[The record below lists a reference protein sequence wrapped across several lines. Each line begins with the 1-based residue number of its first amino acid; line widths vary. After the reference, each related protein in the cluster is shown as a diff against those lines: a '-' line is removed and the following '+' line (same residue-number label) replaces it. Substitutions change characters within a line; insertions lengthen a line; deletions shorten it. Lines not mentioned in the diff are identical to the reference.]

1 MTSHNT
7 APSRV
12 PGPPAANLDDTQPIV
27 PVQDAAGL
35 QPWLVRIPMLILTG
49 IALLAILVVLAIAAF
64 ETRHAARIYPGVSA
78 FGVDISG
85 LSYDEAVRLLDS
97 RFTYDDQAV
106 FTFRDGDRFWQLTA
120 GELGVS
126 IDAEATVN
134 NAMLAGREAG
144 LLANLMTQADLW
156 FNGRAISPLVL
167 YDQTRAEGLLRDIA
181 AEIDRPIQDATV
193 VLMGT
198 EVLATESQVG
208 RALDIPATLA
218 TLRGEILKLQAGA
231 EIALVI
237 NETPPTVWS
246 VADTAAR
253 LEAAFSSPLS
263 LYADP
268 ESGGQAG
275 PWAATPE
282 NIADM
287 LELTRVD
294 HEDGTATFEVH
305 LNPEQ
310 FTSFL
315 SGIAP
320 QLTTEPQP
328 ARFVFNEET
337 RQLEVIQPSVSGRAL
352 DVETTLA
359 AIEETLFT
367 PPAALGE
374 TRDVPLAFTY
384 NVPTVNDNAT
394 AEELGITE
402 LVGEATTYYLGST
415 QGRQQNIDQAASN
428 FHGIVIGPGEE
439 FSFNEWL
446 GDVSTEA
453 GYEESFII
461 YGGRTIKGVGG
472 GICQVSTTVFQA
484 AFYGGFPILERYP
497 HGYRVGYYEYGEGV
511 GMDATVYSPLVDF
524 RFENDTP
531 YHLLIETVTNPQNA
545 TITFRLYSTGVGRTV
560 NKIGPRVANV
570 TPHGDTVYEENS
582 ELAPGQTRQV
592 EWAVDGADVT
602 ITRQVFRDG
611 ELEQE
616 DHFFS
621 HYLPWNAVI
630 QVAPG
635 ELPNDAQ
642 VSFNSNTVNVQ

>member
-1 MTSHNT
+1 MTSHNP
-7 APSRV
+7 APPRASS
-12 PGPPAANLDDTQPIV
+12 PPAASLDDTQPII
-27 PVQDAAGL
+27 PVQDDGSL
-35 QPWLVRIPMLILTG
+35 QPWLVRVPMLILTG
-49 IALLAILVVLAIAAF
+49 FALLAILFVLAIAAF
-64 ETRHAARIYPGVSA
+64 ETRHAARVYPGISA
-78 FGVDISG
+78 FGVDLSG
-85 LSYDEAVRLLDS
+85 LTYNEAVRLLDS
-97 RFTYDDQAV
+97 RFNYDDQAV

-126 IDAEATVN
+126 FDAEATVN

-144 LLANLMTQADLW
+144 LLANLTTQADLW

-167 YDQTRAEGLLRDIA
+167 YDQTRAESLLRDIA
-181 AEIDRPIQDATV
+181 TEINRPVQDATV

-208 RALDIPATLA
+208 RALDIPATLV
-218 TLRGEILKLQAGA
+218 TLRGEILKLDAGA
-231 EIALVI
+231 EIPLVV
-237 NETPPTVWS
+237 NESPPTVWS

-253 LEAAFSSPLS
+253 LEAAFASPLS

-282 NIADM
+282 NVADM

-294 HEDGTATFEVH
+294 HEDGTATLEAS

-315 SGIAP
+315 NGIAP
-320 QLTTEPQP
+320 QLTTEAQP
-328 ARFVFNEET
+328 ARFVFNDET

-352 DVETTLA
+352 DVEKTLA
-359 AIEETLFT
+359 AIEDALFA

-384 NVPTVNDNAT
+384 SVPTVNDNAT

-415 QGRQQNIDQAASN
+415 QGRQQNISQAASN
-428 FHGIVIGPGEE
+428 FHGIVIAPGEA
-439 FSFNEWL
+439 FSFNQWL

-511 GMDATVYSPLVDF
+511 GLDATVYSPLVDF

-531 YHLLIETVTNPQNA
+531 YHLLIETYTNPQNA

-560 NKIGPRVANV
+560 NKLGPRVANV
-570 TPHGDTVYEENS
+570 VPHGDTIYEENR
-582 ELAPGQTRQV
+582 ELGVGQTRQV

-602 ITRQVFRDG
+602 VTRQVFRDG
-611 ELEQE
+611 ALEQE

-635 ELPNDAQ
+635 ELPNEAQ
-642 VSFNSNTVNVQ
+642 AADNPNTVNVQ